1 MPSRT
6 SPTFLIVPREPR
18 AAPQPRLRRHLPQL
32 VTDIL
37 QSGREAGRPY
47 HYTTRDVR
55 AIVQYVSEAPRVTP
69 GAFTPTNW
77 DEVDACQARHRSSV
91 QRFAAEQRAQQ
102 QCRSLKQRLAGPSLA
117 SRIAAAEASA
127 TYTPIALTPAPGA
140 FDFERLKVPDLLK
153 IVGTKLKA
161 TRTRLAVLD
170 NIPVPESANREH
182 CAAVDRLRARLL
194 LLHTTKLEELAPT
207 LSHAQWTRLNWCLKS
222 IGDISFAR
230 VRSRYARILAE
241 LAAVSNVG
249 HLVWV
254 PIPAELSLA
263 PA

>member
-1 MPSRT
+1 M
-6 SPTFLIVPREPR
+6 LREPR
-18 AAPQPRLRRHLPQL
+18 AASQPRLRRHLPQL

-77 DEVDACQARHRSSV
+77 DEVDARQTRHRSSV
-91 QRFAAEQRAQQ
+91 QRFVAEQRAQQ
-102 QCRSLKQRLAGPSLA
+102 QRRSLEQRLAGPSLA

-127 TYTPIALTPAPGA
+127 TYTPIAPTPAPGA
-140 FDFERLKVPDLLK
+140 FDFERLKVSDLLE

-170 NIPVPESANREH
+170 DVPVPEAANREH
-182 CAAVDRLRARLL
+182 CVAVDQLRTCLF

-222 IGDISFAR
+222 IADIKFNKVRAR
-230 VRSRYARILAE
+230 YPRILAE
-241 LAAVSNVG
+241 LAAVANAG
-249 HLVWV
+249 HLDD
-254 PIPAELSLA
+254 LNLD
-263 PA
+263 

>member
-1 MPSRT
+1 M
-6 SPTFLIVPREPR
+6 PREPR
-18 AAPQPRLRRHLPQL
+18 APPQPRLRRHLPQL

-77 DEVDACQARHRSSV
+77 DEVDARQARHRTSV
-91 QRFAAEQRAQQ
+91 QRFVAEQRAQQ
-102 QCRSLKQRLAGPSLA
+102 QRRSLEQRLTGPSLA
-117 SRIAAAEASA
+117 SRIASAEASA
-127 TYTPIALTPAPGA
+127 TYTPIAPTPAPGA
-140 FDFERLKVPDLLK
+140 FDFERLKVSDLLE

-170 NIPVPESANREH
+170 DIPVPDSANREH

-222 IGDISFAR
+222 IADIKFSKVRAR
-230 VRSRYARILAE
+230 YSRILAE
-241 LAAVSNVG
+241 LAAVANAG
-249 HLVWV
+249 HLDD
-254 PIPAELSLA
+254 LA
-263 PA
+263 LD